1 MDPGIIM
8 LDCGCVFSKKTYEA
22 SEQKHCWYC
31 AEMKNSSKTHC
42 TAMRRA
48 VRGIFLNSSGTWQVN
63 CLQRLAKL
71 KSITPL

>member
-1 MDPGIIM
+1 MDQGMIM

-42 TAMRRA
+42 TQMRRA
-48 VRGIFLNSSGTWQVN
+48 VRGMFLDSSGTYRVN
-63 CLQRLAKL
+63 SLQRLAKNL
-71 KSITPL
+71 TSS

>member
-1 MDPGIIM
+1 M

-42 TAMRRA
+42 TQMRRV
-48 VRGIFLNSSGTWQVN
+48 VRGIFLDSSGGYRVN
-63 CLQRLAKL
+63 TLKRLAKL
-71 KSITPL
+71 KSNTPS